1 MKANLRLMVS
11 HLMAKSLINDDD
23 GDDGDNDEDE
33 NYENYEDDN
42 DDDEI
47 LTMMASH
54 LIGVSSRPDFNP
66 QDIDSGMI
74 LDGTAWVIMSMQIR
88 IHTKDNI
95 YIVRIVLQTSD
106 GHPRR
111 RTLYLLPDSLMS
123 GQLKRN
129 IGWHRARA
137 EMSLLVL
144 PYID

>member
-54 LIGVSSRPDFNP
+54 LIGVSSRPNFNP
-66 QDIDSGMI
+66 QDIGSGMI
-74 LDGTAWVIMSMQIR
+74 LDGTAWVMMSMQIR
-88 IHTKDNI
+88 IYTKDNI
-95 YIVRIVLQTSD
+95 FIVQIVLQISD
-106 GHPRR
+106 DHPH
-111 RTLYLLPDSLMS
+111 
-123 GQLKRN
+123 KAN
-129 IGWHRARA
+129 IKSPSRFFDVR
-137 EMSLLVL
+137 STCQKN
-144 PYID
+144 